1 MNNESH
7 QRSGPPDRPIYPSV
21 VRVLRSLDPIARE
34 ADCGYSVAGATAR
47 DLILVSVHGLRPGR
61 ATRDIDFGIAIE
73 SWEQFA
79 RLKERLAA
87 TGDFAPDRRAL
98 QRLIYTD
105 QAVGFSIPV
114 DLIPF
119 RGVASPSGTIAW
131 PPRQDVVMNVAGF
144 EEALASAI
152 SMEIEVGLT
161 VRVASVPGLTLLK
174 LIAWAD
180 RGRESNKDAADLY
193 TLLTTYADAGNTDRL
208 YDQEMDL
215 LEAVAYDMEL
225 AGTELLGRDV
235 ARICS
240 PQALAQVQSLLR
252 SEGNLER
259 LVNQMVQTSTY
270 AEATAVVGRTVN
282 SFCRGLLKNA

>member
-1 MNNESH
+1 MNSESY
-7 QRSGPPDRPIYPSV
+7 QRSGPPDRPIDPSV
-21 VRVLRSLDPIARE
+21 VRALRSLDPIARE
-34 ADCGYSVAGATAR
+34 ADCDYFVAGATAR
-47 DLILVSVHGLRPGR
+47 DLILVNVHGLRPGR

-87 TGDFAPDRRAL
+87 TGDFAPDRKAL

-105 QAVGFSIPV
+105 QAAGFSIPI

-119 RGVASPSGTIAW
+119 RGVASPGRTIAW

-152 SMEIEVGLT
+152 SVEIEVGLT

-208 YDQEMDL
+208 YDEEMDL

-225 AGTELLGRDV
+225 AGAELLGRDV

-240 PQALAQVQSLLR
+240 PPALIQVQSLVK
-252 SEGNLER
+252 SEPDFER
-259 LVNQMVQTSTY
+259 LVNQIVQTSTHD
-270 AEATAVVGRTVN
+270 EATATVERTAN

>member
-1 MNNESH
+1 MNSESYR
-7 QRSGPPDRPIYPSV
+7 RSGPPNRPIDPSV
-21 VRVLRSLDPIARE
+21 VRVLRALDPVARE
-34 ADCGYSVAGATAR
+34 ADCGYFVAGATAR
-47 DLILVSVHGLRPGR
+47 DLILVNVHGLRPGR

-87 TGDFAPDRRAL
+87 TGDFAPDRKAL

-105 QAVGFSIPV
+105 QAAGFSIPI

-119 RGVASPSGTIAW
+119 RGVATADGMIAW

-180 RGRESNKDAADLY
+180 RGRESN
-193 TLLTTYADAGNTDRL
+193 YADAGNTDRL

-225 AGTELLGRDV
+225 AGAELLGRDV
-235 ARICS
+235 AHLCS
-240 PQALAQVQSLLR
+240 PQALAQVQSLIR
-252 SEGNLER
+252 SEANLER
-259 LVNQMVQTSTY
+259 LVNQMVQTSTN
-270 AEATAVVGRTVN
+270 AEAIAVVERTLN
-282 SFCRGLLKNA
+282 SFCRGILKNA

>member
-7 QRSGPPDRPIYPSV
+7 RRSGPRPVDPSV

-34 ADCGYSVAGATAR
+34 TDCGYFVAGATAR
-47 DLILVSVHGLRPGR
+47 DLVLVNVHGLRPSR
-61 ATRDIDFGIAIE
+61 ATRDIDFGIAIG

-98 QRLIYTD
+98 QRLIFTD
-105 QAVGFSIPV
+105 QAAGFSIPV

-119 RGVASPSGTIAW
+119 RGVATVDNMIAW
-131 PPRQDVVMNVAGF
+131 PPHHDIVMNVAGF

-208 YDQEMDL
+208 YDHEMDL
-215 LEAVAYDMEL
+215 LEAVAYDLEL
-225 AGTELLGRDV
+225 AGAELLGRDV

-240 PQALAQVQSLLR
+240 PPALIQVQSLVK
-252 SEGNLER
+252 SEPDLER
-259 LVNQMVQTSTY
+259 LVNQMVQTSTHD
-270 AEATAVVGRTVN
+270 EATAVVGRTVN